1 MGRMSGNDRGR
12 GLVEELRQRL
22 VDWIANQVREAG
34 AEGTVLGLSGGIDSA
49 VAAVLCHQA
58 LGDKALALSLPLAS
72 LPQDLTDAALVVR
85 GFGLRYHV
93 VPLEKAYSGFLRSV
107 PQDFGSAEA
116 RSLALTNVKPR
127 LRMTTLYYY
136 ANALNYLV
144 VGTSNRAELAVGYF
158 TKHGDG
164 AADILPLAGLV
175 KRHVRE
181 LAAHLGIPRSIIDKA
196 PSAGLWPGQTD
207 EGELGITYEALD
219 AYLLDGKAEPE
230 IHEAIERRNR
240 RSQHK
245 RERPPIAPVEDLLK

>member
-1 MGRMSGNDRGR
+1 MSGNERGR
-12 GLVEELRQRL
+12 DLVEELRKRL
-22 VDWIANQVREAG
+22 VDWIATQVRDAG

-58 LGDKALALSLPLAS
+58 LGDRALALSLPLAS
-72 LPQDLTDAALVVR
+72 LPQDMADAALVVR
-85 GFGLRYHV
+85 QFGLRYQV

-107 PQDFGSAEA
+107 PQDLAGDEA
-116 RSLALTNVKPR
+116 RSLALANVKPR
-127 LRMTTLYYY
+127 LRMTTLYFF

-144 VGTSNRAELAVGYF
+144 VGTSNRAELTVGYF

-181 LAAHLGIPRSIIDKA
+181 LAAQLSIPQAIIDKA

-207 EGELGITYEALD
+207 EGELGITYDALD
-219 AYLLDGKAEPE
+219 AYLLDGKADKEVR
-230 IHEAIERRNR
+230 EAIEGRNR

-245 RERPPIAPVEDLLK
+245 RERPPIAPVDDLLR